1 MHYQDQNNIHIVFYK
16 LGVCFCLRHIQFSFN
31 SSKLIQCTLIINGQ
45 SSLEKHVRIYQI
57 HNLFCQ
63 TRCVFELY
71 LLNCA
76 LFSLYKQA
84 GTAIRQP
91 DCPGPGDFLVLALS
105 TLILCGL
112 LNLTSLFM
120 SIPALIFASLVG

>member
-1 MHYQDQNNIHIVFYK
+1 MSESIKYTTCFAKQ
-16 LGVCFCLRHIQFSFN
+16 GVCL
-31 SSKLIQCTLIINGQ
+31 SKFIPF
-45 SSLEKHVRIYQI
+45 K
-57 HNLFCQ
+57 F
-63 TRCVFELY
+63 
-71 LLNCA
+71 CA

-91 DCPGPGDFLVLALS
+91 DYPGPSDFLVLALT